1 MAADKISLQKLCD
14 ELESGIKVEEDI
26 KFCKRLGP
34 RSENS
39 RILQI
44 GFKDVQ
50 TRSKLLSN
58 SYKLASKGAPWEE
71 ISCIADL
78 TLAQRNEGKQLRV
91 DVEKMNDELSEDDA
105 KNWMWKVI
113 AGPSRSPGRR
123 DGRCPGAGAMPG
135 GGVGTGGGERSGG
148 RGESRESQ

>member
-14 ELESGIKVEEDI
+14 ELDVESGIKVEEDI

-34 RSENS
+34 CSENS

-58 SYKLASKGAPWEE
+58 
-71 ISCIADL
+71 
-78 TLAQRNEGKQLRV
+78 
-91 DVEKMNDELSEDDA
+91 
-105 KNWMWKVI
+105 
-113 AGPSRSPGRR
+113 
-123 DGRCPGAGAMPG
+123 
-135 GGVGTGGGERSGG
+135 
-148 RGESRESQ
+148 

>member
-44 GFKDVQ
+44 GFKAGVDIFPF
-50 TRSKLLSN
+50 TRDPKSRNKMYLFQ
-58 SYKLASKGAPWEE
+58 KVRKE
-71 ISCIADL
+71 IAEPTVAQADL
-78 TLAQRNEGKQLRV
+78 
-91 DVEKMNDELSEDDA
+91 
-105 KNWMWKVI
+105 
-113 AGPSRSPGRR
+113 
-123 DGRCPGAGAMPG
+123 G
-135 GGVGTGGGERSGG
+135 GSNTMM
-148 RGESRESQ
+148 